1 MSPIRILHFSDVLC
15 IWAYI
20 AQVRVDELKKNFPD
34 DVLFEFR
41 YFQVFGDVRTKLEMQ
56 WSDRGGANGYSK
68 HVLEVAAPFEH
79 VAINSGVWSKLA
91 PVSSMPAHLFLCA
104 VRLLAT
110 QAGGGHGIHDG
121 LLDNAAWAIRSA
133 FFRDLTDISRRA
145 NLLEIAEQIGLPV
158 GQIEAILDSGAAH
171 AQLSMDLDLARENNV
186 RASPT
191 MIFNEGR
198 QRLTGNVG
206 YRVLEANIR
215 ELIRAPDGQQSW
227 C

>member
-34 DVLFEFR
+34 DVFFEFR
-41 YFQVFGDVRTKLEMQ
+41 YFQVFGDVRTKLATQ
-56 WSDRGGANGYSK
+56 WADRDGAEGYAK
-68 HVLEVAAPFEH
+68 HVKEVAAAFDH
-79 VAINSGVWSKLA
+79 VTVNPGVWSESA

-104 VRLLAT
+104 IRLFAN
-110 QAGGGHGIHDG
+110 HEENDG
-121 LLDNAAWAIRSA
+121 ANLDDLLDNAAWAVRSA
-133 FFRDLTDISRRA
+133 FFQNLTDISERM

-158 GQIEAILDSGAAH
+158 ARIEAIINSGAAH
-171 AQLSMDLDLARENNV
+171 AQLSSDLDLARDNNV

-198 QRLTGNVG
+198 QKLTGNVG

-215 ELIRAPDGQQSW
+215 EVLRAPDGQQSW

>member
-34 DVLFEFR
+34 DVIFEFR
-41 YFQVFGDVRTKLEMQ
+41 YIQVFGDVRTKLEMQ
-56 WSDRGGANGYSK
+56 WSDRGGAKGYSK
-68 HVLEVAAPFEH
+68 HVNEVATAFEH
-79 VAINSGVWSKLA
+79 VAINPAVWSKNT

-104 VRLLAT
+104 VRLLASEK
-110 QAGGGHGIHDG
+110 ASSNEIPEG
-121 LLDNAAWAIRSA
+121 LLDSTAWAIRRA
-133 FFRDLTDISRRA
+133 FFQDLADISKRKT
-145 NLLEIAEQIGLPV
+145 LLEIAEQIGLPV
-158 GQIEAILDSGAAH
+158 AGIEAILDGGAAH
-171 AQLSMDLDLARENNV
+171 AQLSTDLDLAGENNV

-198 QRLTGNVG
+198 QKLTGNVG

-215 ELIRAPDGQQSW
+215 ELIRAPDDQQSW